1 MAERTYKEVMTY
13 RERLAMMLNRL
24 CESDK
29 MTDTEKTD
37 FSTLTAQLDA
47 LYRHMWENGRI

>member
-1 MAERTYKEVMTY
+1 MTERTYKEVMTY